1 MRRLIGTVAA
11 LMAAW
16 PALADDADVLSA
28 EATAESA
35 GTWRFAVTV
44 SHPDGGW
51 DHYADAWEV
60 VAPDGRVLGTR
71 VLAHPHVNEQPFT
84 RSLGGIAVPA
94 DLREVVIRAHC
105 SVDGDGGRFITL
117 TWPGYTG
124 ILQAMAPG
132 VIWVSALLAVL
143 LSLDR
148 LFKQDYDDGS
158 LDQLMLSPNPL
169 MILVL
174 SKVTAHW
181 LLTGLPLVI
190 IAPLLGLFMSLPMDA
205 VTVLIYSLLLGTPVL
220 SLVGAIGVSLTV
232 AVNRG
237 GVLLSL
243 IILPLYIPILIFG
256 ANAVDVATDGL
267 PVTGQLL
274 FLGAVLA
281 LAASL
286 APLATSVALRI
297 TASR

>member
-1 MRRLIGTVAA
+1 MFNAFSHLLIRDLRLA
-11 LMAAW
+11 LRNRHE
-16 PALADDADVLSA
+16 LANPLIFFVLVVSL
-28 EATAESA
+28 
-35 GTWRFAVTV
+35 FPLAVT
-44 SHPDGGW
+44 PTPE
-51 DHYADAWEV
+51 A
-60 VAPDGRVLGTR
+60 
-71 VLAHPHVNEQPFT
+71 
-84 RSLGGIAVPA
+84 
-94 DLREVVIRAHC
+94 LR
-105 SVDGDGGRFITL
+105 
-117 TWPGYTG
+117 
-124 ILQAMAPG
+124 AMAPG

-174 SKVTAHW
+174 AKVLAHW
-181 LLTGLPLVI
+181 LLTGLPLVL
-190 IAPLLGLFMSLPMDA
+190 IAPLLGLFMSLPIEA
-205 VTVLIYSLLLGTPVL
+205 VDVLVYSLLLGTPVL

-256 ANAVDVATDGL
+256 ANAVDVAADGAS
-267 PVTGQLL
+267 VRGQLL

-281 LAASL
+281 LALSL
-286 APLATSVALRI
+286 APLATAVALRI

>member
-1 MRRLIGTVAA
+1 MFKAYYYLLYRDLRLAMRNRHELANPLIFF
-11 LMAAW
+11 
-16 PALADDADVLSA
+16 VLVV
-28 EATAESA
+28 TL
-35 GTWRFAVTV
+35 FPLAVT
-44 SHPDGGW
+44 PTPE
-51 DHYADAWEV
+51 A
-60 VAPDGRVLGTR
+60 
-71 VLAHPHVNEQPFT
+71 
-84 RSLGGIAVPA
+84 
-94 DLREVVIRAHC
+94 LR
-105 SVDGDGGRFITL
+105 
-117 TWPGYTG
+117 
-124 ILQAMAPG
+124 AMAPG

-148 LFKQDYDDGS
+148 LFKQDYEDGS

-169 MILVL
+169 MILVFA
-174 SKVTAHW
+174 KVTAHW

-190 IAPLLGLFMSLPMDA
+190 IAPLLGLFMSLPADA

-220 SLVGAIGVSLTV
+220 SLIGAIGVSLTV

-256 ANAVDVATDGL
+256 ANAVDVAMDGMA
-267 PVTGQLL
+267 VRGQLM

-281 LAASL
+281 LSISL

>member
-1 MRRLIGTVAA
+1 MLKAFFHLLIRDLRLALRSRHELANPLIFFVLVVSLFPLAVSPTEAA
-11 LMAAW
+11 LQ
-16 PALADDADVLSA
+16 
-28 EATAESA
+28 
-35 GTWRFAVTV
+35 G
-44 SHPDGGW
+44 
-51 DHYADAWEV
+51 
-60 VAPDGRVLGTR
+60 
-71 VLAHPHVNEQPFT
+71 
-84 RSLGGIAVPA
+84 
-94 DLREVVIRAHC
+94 
-105 SVDGDGGRFITL
+105 
-117 TWPGYTG
+117 
-124 ILQAMAPG
+124 MAPG

-169 MILVL
+169 VILVL
-174 SKVTAHW
+174 AKVMAHW

-190 IAPLLGLFMSLPMDA
+190 IAPLLGLFMSLPVEA
-205 VTVLIYSLLLGTPVL
+205 IKVLVYSLLLGTPVL
-220 SLVGAIGVSLTV
+220 SLIGAIGVSLTV

-256 ANAVDVATDGL
+256 ANAVDVAIDGL
-267 PVTGQLL
+267 SVRGQLL
-274 FLGAVLA
+274 FLASVLA
-281 LAASL
+281 LAVSL

>member
-1 MRRLIGTVAA
+1 MLKAYYHLLMRDLRLA
-11 LMAAW
+11 LRSRHE
-16 PALADDADVLSA
+16 LANPLIFFVLVV
-28 EATAESA
+28 TL
-35 GTWRFAVTV
+35 FPLAVT
-44 SHPDGGW
+44 PTPE
-51 DHYADAWEV
+51 A
-60 VAPDGRVLGTR
+60 
-71 VLAHPHVNEQPFT
+71 
-84 RSLGGIAVPA
+84 
-94 DLREVVIRAHC
+94 
-105 SVDGDGGRFITL
+105 
-117 TWPGYTG
+117 
-124 ILQAMAPG
+124 LQAMAPG

-148 LFKQDYDDGS
+148 LFKQDYEDGS

-174 SKVTAHW
+174 AKVTAHW

-190 IAPLLGLFMSLPMDA
+190 VAPLLGMFMSLPTEA
-205 VTVLIYSLLLGTPVL
+205 VMVLIYSLLLGTPVL
-220 SLVGAIGVSLTV
+220 SLIGAIGVSLTV

-256 ANAVDVATDGL
+256 ANAVDVAMDGM
-267 PVTGQLL
+267 PVKGQLY
-274 FLGAVLA
+274 FLAAVLA
-281 LAASL
+281 LSLSL

>member
-1 MRRLIGTVAA
+1 MLNAFYHLLI
-11 LMAAW
+11 
-16 PALADDADVLSA
+16 
-28 EATAESA
+28 
-35 GTWRFAVTV
+35 R
-44 SHPDGGW
+44 
-51 DHYADAWEV
+51 
-60 VAPDGRVLGTR
+60 
-71 VLAHPHVNEQPFT
+71 
-84 RSLGGIAVPA
+84 
-94 DLREVVIRAHC
+94 DLRLALRSRHELANPLIFFVLVVSLFPLAVSPTTEALR
-105 SVDGDGGRFITL
+105 
-117 TWPGYTG
+117 
-124 ILQAMAPG
+124 AMAPG

-169 MILVL
+169 VILVFA
-174 SKVTAHW
+174 KVTAHW

-190 IAPLLGLFMSLPMDA
+190 IAPLLGLFMSLPVEA
-205 VTVLIYSLLLGTPVL
+205 VKVLVYSLLLGTPVL
-220 SLVGAIGVSLTV
+220 SLIGAIGVSLTV

-256 ANAVDVATDGL
+256 ANAVDVAIDGL
-267 PVTGQLL
+267 SVRGQLL
-274 FLGAVLA
+274 FLASMLA
-281 LAASL
+281 LAISL

>member
-1 MRRLIGTVAA
+1 MLKAYYYLLFRDLRLA
-11 LMAAW
+11 LRNRHE
-16 PALADDADVLSA
+16 LANPLIFFVLVV
-28 EATAESA
+28 TL
-35 GTWRFAVTV
+35 FPLAVT
-44 SHPDGGW
+44 PTP
-51 DHYADAWEV
+51 E
-60 VAPDGRVLGTR
+60 
-71 VLAHPHVNEQPFT
+71 
-84 RSLGGIAVPA
+84 
-94 DLREVVIRAHC
+94 
-105 SVDGDGGRFITL
+105 TL
-117 TWPGYTG
+117 QT
-124 ILQAMAPG
+124 MAPG

-169 MILVL
+169 VILVL
-174 SKVTAHW
+174 AKVTAHW

-190 IAPLLGLFMSLPMDA
+190 IAPLLGLFMSLPTEA
-205 VTVLIYSLLLGTPVL
+205 VIVLIYSLLLGTPVL
-220 SLVGAIGVSLTV
+220 SLIGAIGVSLTV

-256 ANAVDVATDGL
+256 ANAVDVAMAGL
-267 PVTGQLL
+267 PVSGQLL
-274 FLGAVLA
+274 FLAAVLA
-281 LAASL
+281 LSVSL